1 MSLSFWH
8 SVATVLAMVAFFGV
22 CWWAYAPA
30 NRKRFEADG
39 DIAIQTDIL
48 SPKPEASDTQSRE
61 KRQ

>member
-1 MSLSFWH
+1 MNLSFWH

-48 SPKPEASDTQSRE
+48 KPDAADTKSRE
-61 KRQ
+61 KQP